1 MGELIVVGADGS
13 GPSRAAIDWAITR
26 AASLDADVQLVHV
39 IDERWLGLQDAQDNE
54 VRDHAAAV
62 LAAEL
67 NRIRMLP
74 TGPVVNGPDVHGPDA
89 NGPLVTGRVIIGL
102 PSKALMDASVD
113 ADLLV
118 IGTHK
123 TGFTYGRAFGSKFSS
138 LASQSRCAVAFI
150 PEMFGR
156 TRRGVAAVAD
166 ARNGGLQAI
175 EFATAEAVRT
185 GQNLALIAAWEGDS
199 FVRRRTDSRAVSL
212 ATATSAARN
221 FDTRVSV
228 RTRIS
233 DSAMSDALITAS
245 TTASVLVLARPGTAP
260 DDQTLAT
267 NHDVLANISSPV
279 IVLGVTGAHL
289 QSRSLVERP

>member
-1 MGELIVVGADGS
+1 MGETIVVGADGS
-13 GPSRAAIDWAITR
+13 GPSRAAIDWAIAR
-26 AASLDADVQLVHV
+26 AAAVDADVELIHV
-39 IDERWLGLQDAQDNE
+39 VDERWLGLQDAQDNE

-74 TGPVVNGPDVHGPDA
+74 TGPVVNGPAV
-89 NGPLVTGRVIIGL
+89 NGPVVTGRVVVGL

-185 GQNLALIAAWEGDS
+185 GQDLALIAAWEGDS
-199 FVRRRTDSRAVSL
+199 FVHRRTDSRAVSL

-221 FDTRVSV
+221 VDTRVCV

-233 DSAMSDALITAS
+233 DSALSDALITAS
-245 TTASVLVLARPGTAP
+245 TSASVLVLARPGTAP
-260 DDQTLAT
+260 DDQTLST

-279 IVLGVTGAHL
+279 IVLGVTRAHR

>member
-1 MGELIVVGADGS
+1 MGETLVVGADGS
-13 GPSRAAIDWAITR
+13 GPSRAAIDWAIAR
-26 AASLDADVQLVHV
+26 AVSLDADVELVHV
-39 IDERWLGLQDAQDNE
+39 IDERWLGLQGAQDNE
-54 VRDHAAAV
+54 VREHAAAV

-74 TGPVVNGPDVHGPDA
+74 TGPVV
-89 NGPLVTGRVIIGL
+89 TGRVVVGL

-150 PEMFGR
+150 PEMFRR
-156 TRRGVAAVAD
+156 TRQGVAAVAD

-185 GQNLALIAAWEGDS
+185 GQDLVLIAAWES
-199 FVRRRTDSRAVSL
+199 ESVVPRRTDSRAVGL

-221 FDTRVSV
+221 VDARVSV

-233 DSAMSDALITAS
+233 DSVMSEALITAS

-279 IVLGVTGAHL
+279 IVLGVSRAHR
-289 QSRSLVERP
+289 QSRSLARRPR

>member
-1 MGELIVVGADGS
+1 MGETLIVGADGS
-13 GPSRAAIDWAITR
+13 GPSRAAIDWAIAR
-26 AASLDADVQLVHV
+26 AASLDADVELVHV
-39 IDERWLGLQDAQDNE
+39 IDERWLGLQGAPDSE
-54 VRDHAAAV
+54 VRDHGAAV

-67 NRIRMLP
+67 NRIRILP
-74 TGPVVNGPDVHGPDA
+74 TGPVV
-89 NGPLVTGRVIIGL
+89 TGRVVVGL

-166 ARNGGLQAI
+166 ARNGGLHAI

-185 GQNLALIAAWEGDS
+185 GQDLALIAAWEGDS

-212 ATATSAARN
+212 ATATSAARD
-221 FDTRVSV
+221 FDARVSV
-228 RTRIS
+228 RTRMS

-245 TTASVLVLARPGTAP
+245 TSASVLVLARPGTAP

-279 IVLGVTGAHL
+279 IVLGVTRAHR
-289 QSRSLVERP
+289 QSRLLARRPR

>member
-13 GPSRAAIDWAITR
+13 GPSRAAIDWAIAR

-67 NRIRMLP
+67 NRIRILP
-74 TGPVVNGPDVHGPDA
+74 TGPVV
-89 NGPLVTGRVIIGL
+89 TGRVVVGL

-150 PEMFGR
+150 PELFGR

-166 ARNGGLQAI
+166 ARNGGLHAI

-185 GQNLALIAAWEGDS
+185 GQDLALIAAWEGDS

-212 ATATSAARN
+212 ATATSAARD
-221 FDTRVSV
+221 FDARVSV

-245 TTASVLVLARPGTAP
+245 TSASVLVLARPGTAP

-279 IVLGVTGAHL
+279 IVLGVTHPHR
-289 QSRSLVERP
+289 QPRSLARRPR